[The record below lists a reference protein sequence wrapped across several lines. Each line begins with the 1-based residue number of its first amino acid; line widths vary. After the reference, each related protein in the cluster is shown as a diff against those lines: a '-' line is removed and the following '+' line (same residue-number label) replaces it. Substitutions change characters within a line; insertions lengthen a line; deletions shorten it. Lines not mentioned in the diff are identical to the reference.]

1 MDSFF
6 TKKFC
11 DRCGKI
17 LEIRTMSM
25 FNQDVICME
34 CKDKESAHP
43 KYEEARKR
51 DLQEIKNGNRNFE
64 GIGKP
69 EDL

>member
-1 MDSFF
+1 MNKRQREIVGNRLASEEQ
-6 TKKFC
+6 
-11 DRCGKI
+11 I
-17 LEIRTMSM
+17 LKELKEI
-25 FNQDVICME
+25 
-34 CKDKESAHP
+34 
-43 KYEEARKR
+43 YEEARKR

>member
-1 MDSFF
+1 
-6 TKKFC
+6 
-11 DRCGKI
+11 
-17 LEIRTMSM
+17 M

-51 DLQEIKNGNRNFE
+51 DLQEIKNGNRNFK